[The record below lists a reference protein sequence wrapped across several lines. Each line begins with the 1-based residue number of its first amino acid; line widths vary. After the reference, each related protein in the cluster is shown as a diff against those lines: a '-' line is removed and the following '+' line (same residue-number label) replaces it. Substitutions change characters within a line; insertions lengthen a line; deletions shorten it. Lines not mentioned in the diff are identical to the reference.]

1 MTRVNERGPSRSAR
15 KREQLALQALGEK
28 LVELPIPDLEA
39 IGLDAPLFEAVVDAK
54 RMRAH
59 GALRRQRQLIGK
71 LMRSADAAHIE
82 SALLSLGS
90 RERAA
95 IDVFHAAEAWRNRIA
110 EEGEP
115 ALAAF
120 EQVAGAPQ
128 PQIAELLREH
138 EQANENGRRA
148 ARRRL
153 FREVHGKLQKMES
166 EKCANEATHQ

>member
-1 MTRVNERGPSRSAR
+1 MMRVNERGPSKSAR
-15 KREQLALQALGEK
+15 KRAQLALQALGEK
-28 LVELPIPDLEA
+28 LVELPVSDLEA
-39 IGLDAPLFEAVVDAK
+39 IGLDPPLFEAIVEAK

-82 SALLSLGS
+82 SALVSLGS

-95 IDVFHAAEAWRNRIA
+95 VEVFHAAETWRDRII
-110 EEGEP
+110 EEGPP

-120 EQVAGAPQ
+120 EQLAGAPQ
-128 PQIAELLREH
+128 PQIARLLREH
-138 EQANENGRRA
+138 EQANETGRRA

-153 FREVHGKLQKMES
+153 FREAHGILQKR
-166 EKCANEATHQ
+166 EA